1 MVMVNPCANA
11 RQKSTPLFHR
21 LSNHRADSFNQVT
34 HKWVQDRYQRKLAGL
49 DARWRILDPKLY
61 TMHSPRIVGATTLFA
76 AGCTEAE
83 LKAKGR
89 WSSDIAFIY
98 ARVCPQ
104 QERNLIR
111 AMASTDATPFL
122 EKGDDLWNSVAH
134 CDYADDPT
142 SVIDYDS
149 DLDEGDEL
157 I

>member
-1 MVMVNPCANA
+1 MTHLRANSA
-11 RQKSTPLFHR
+11 
-21 LSNHRADSFNQVT
+21 NQVT
-34 HKWVQDRYQRKLAGL
+34 HKWLQDRYQNKLACL
-49 DARWRILDPKLY
+49 DARWRIKDPKLY
-61 TMHSPRIVGATTLFA
+61 TLHTPRIVGATTLFA

-89 WSSDIAFIY
+89 WSSDIAYIY
-98 ARVCPQ
+98 SRVCPQ

-122 EKGDDLWNSVAH
+122 EKGDDFWNSVAH
-134 CDYADDPT
+134 CDYADEPT
-142 SVIDYDS
+142 SVVDYDS